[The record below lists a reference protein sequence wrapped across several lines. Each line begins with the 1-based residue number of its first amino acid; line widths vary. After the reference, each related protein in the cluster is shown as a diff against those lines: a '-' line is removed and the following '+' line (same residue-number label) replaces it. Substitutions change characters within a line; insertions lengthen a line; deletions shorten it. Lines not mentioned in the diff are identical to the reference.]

1 MSKLARRGD
10 LSRYREIAAVLAR
23 HGFGWLVAELQLPRT
38 LPLRLKPSGRGR
50 SETSDQA
57 IHLRLAFEELG
68 TTFVKVGQFLSTRP
82 DLLPPEYVAELSKL
96 QEAVP
101 PITYAE
107 VAAVVAAELGAPPEE
122 VFAAFDREPLA
133 AASIGQVHAATLRGG
148 EEVIVKVQR
157 PGVAAAVERDLAVL
171 GDLAGLL
178 AKHTSFGRDYDTAGL
193 ADEFAF
199 GLRCELRY
207 VREGQTADR
216 FRLAFAKDPD
226 LHVPLVYWQHTTERV
241 LVQERLHGIKV
252 NDLAGLAEAGIDPK
266 QVAATTVRLMLEQI
280 FAHGIFHADPH
291 PGNVLVEAG
300 GRIGLMD
307 FGMIGRLDD
316 QLQDGLTRLF
326 VSLSRGDAE
335 RILDEL
341 RETGVVQGQID
352 RPALK
357 RDLDHMLACYINRS
371 AKEMSISGV
380 FAEITGMAR
389 RHRLRLPSDLL
400 LMARVMGISEG
411 VGLQLDPDFQFVA
424 FARPYV
430 ERFWLE
436 KRSPARVGKR
446 VAEGLAEVG
455 ELGLV
460 LPRHLRRLLVQ
471 LERGELGSR
480 VQLLGTEP
488 ALAQLQRMV
497 NRIAVSILVG
507 ALVIGLSQF
516 IHMAA
521 PVGLE
526 ELAARFFGLSFVGA
540 TVLGF
545 WLLVSLLR
553 SGGR

>member
-1 MSKLARRGD
+1 MSKLVRRGD

-23 HGFGWLVAELQLPRT
+23 HGFGWLIAELQLQRM
-38 LPLRLKPSGRGR
+38 LPWRLRRRGR
-50 SETSDQA
+50 ERSDPRDQA
-57 IHLRLAFEELG
+57 VHVRLALEELG
-68 TTFVKVGQFLSTRP
+68 TTFIKVGQFLSTRP
-82 DLLPPEYVAELSKL
+82 DLLPPEYIAELSKL
-96 QEAVP
+96 QDAVP

-107 VAAVVAAELGAPPEE
+107 VAAVVTAELGAPPEE
-122 VFAAFDREPLA
+122 IFAAFDRVPLA
-133 AASIGQVHAATLRGG
+133 AASIGQVHAATLHGG

-157 PGVAAAVERDLAVL
+157 PGVVAAVERDLAVL

-178 AKHTSFGRDYDTAGL
+178 AEHTGFGRDYDTAGL

-207 VREGQTADR
+207 VREGQAADR
-216 FRLAFAKDPD
+216 FRLAFVKDPD
-226 LHVPLVYWQHTTERV
+226 LHVPRVYWKHTTERV

-252 NDLAGLAEAGIDPK
+252 NDLVGLAEAGIDPK

-300 GRIGLMD
+300 GHIGLMD

-335 RILDEL
+335 RVLDEL
-341 RETGVVQGQID
+341 LETGVVQGSVD

-357 RDLDHMLACYINRS
+357 RDLDHILASYSDRS
-371 AKEMSISGV
+371 ANEMSVNGI
-380 FAEITGMAR
+380 FTEITGMAR
-389 RHRLRLPSDLL
+389 RHHLRLPSDLL

-411 VGLQLDPDFQFVA
+411 VGLQLDPDFQFIA

-446 VAEGLAEVG
+446 VADGLAEVG
-455 ELGLV
+455 ELGLA

-488 ALAQLQRMV
+488 ILAKLQGMV
-497 NRIAVSILVG
+497 NRVAASILVG
-507 ALVIGLSQF
+507 ALIIGLSQF
-516 IHMAA
+516 MHMAA

-526 ELAARFFGLSFVGA
+526 DYAARFFGLSFVGA

-545 WLLVSLLR
+545 WLLISLLR

>member
-1 MSKLARRGD
+1 MSRPARRGD

-23 HGFGWLVAELQLPRT
+23 HGFGWLVAELGLPRM
-38 LPLRLKPSGRGR
+38 LPWRLRPGGRGR
-50 SETSDQA
+50 SDPRDQA
-57 IHLRLAFEELG
+57 VHLRLALEELG
-68 TTFVKVGQFLSTRP
+68 TAFIKVGQFLSTRP
-82 DLLPPEYVAELSKL
+82 DLLPPEYIAELSKL
-96 QEAVP
+96 QDAAP

-107 VAAVVAAELGAPPEE
+107 VAAVVAAELGAGPDEI
-122 VFAAFDREPLA
+122 FATFDREPLA

-157 PGVAAAVERDLAVL
+157 PGVVAAVERDLAVL

-178 AKHTSFGRDYDTAGL
+178 AEHTSFGRDYDAVGL

-199 GLRCELRY
+199 GLRNELRY
-207 VREGQTADR
+207 VREGQSADR

-226 LHVPLVYWQHTTERV
+226 LHVPRVHWQHTTERV
-241 LVQERLHGIKV
+241 LVQERLRGIKV

-266 QVAATTVRLMLEQI
+266 RVAATTVRLMLEQI

-326 VSLSRGDAE
+326 VALSRGDAE
-335 RILDEL
+335 RMLDEL
-341 RETGVVQGQID
+341 LETGVVQGQVD
-352 RPALK
+352 RSALK
-357 RDLDHMLACYINRS
+357 RDLDHLLASYTDRS
-371 AKEMSISGV
+371 STEMSVSGV

-411 VGLQLDPDFQFVA
+411 VGLQLDPEFQFVA

-480 VQLLGTEP
+480 VQLQGLEP
-488 ALAQLQRMV
+488 ALAQLQGMV

-516 IHMAA
+516 IHMVA
-521 PVGLE
+521 PVGYE
-526 ELAARFFGLSFVGA
+526 ELVGRFFGLSFLGA

-545 WLLVSLLR
+545 WLLMSLLR